1 MIAID
6 LPLKP
11 SGKSINPLANEN
23 LKFVPKKH
31 IQASRHWNFIRLE
44 RSNKA
49 LIILLLLLL
58 LLLLFIALA
67 SSAHRY
73 WFVHKIAYRPHIEM
87 LFIILKFDL
96 CVQWTLN
103 SCRIGWI
110 GIDHIW
116 HASNMIRFVDCRSS
130 KAQAAQFTSVNKET
144 SEEGG
149 YSGRVREHSQPNIYP
164 FVCYTSPCLSKRS
177 TLICR

>member
-1 MIAID
+1 MDVVHFEPISTSHRDGNYFMIAID

-31 IQASRHWNFIRLE
+31 IQASRHWNFIRFE

-73 WFVHKIAYRPHIEM
+73 WFVHKIAYRPPYRNALHYFE
-87 LFIILKFDL
+87 
-96 CVQWTLN
+96 VW
-103 SCRIGWI
+103 
-110 GIDHIW
+110 
-116 HASNMIRFVDCRSS
+116 FVC
-130 KAQAAQFTSVNKET
+130 SVNFEL
-144 SEEGG
+144 
-149 YSGRVREHSQPNIYP
+149 VPNWLNWYWSYLACIQHDT
-164 FVCYTSPCLSKRS
+164 FRRL
-177 TLICR
+177 